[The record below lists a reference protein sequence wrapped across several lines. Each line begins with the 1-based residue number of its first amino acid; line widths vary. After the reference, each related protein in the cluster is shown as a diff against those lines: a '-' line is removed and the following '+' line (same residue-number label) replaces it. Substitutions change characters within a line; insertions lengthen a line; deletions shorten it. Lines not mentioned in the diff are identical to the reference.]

1 LKIPLSTLLAPP
13 YRFRSPQSF
22 LKLRL
27 VQFNLQKGKIMTQI
41 LNNLVNVF
49 VGAISAILKFPII
62 VIDQLSSA
70 I

>member
-1 LKIPLSTLLAPP
+1 
-13 YRFRSPQSF
+13 
-22 LKLRL
+22 
-27 VQFNLQKGKIMTQI
+27 MTQI